1 MIRFNAL
8 VIEPQPNEGLL
19 DVLWI
24 AYFGCSAANP
34 VDQQQRNGLNPT
46 VTR

>member
-24 AYFGCSAANP
+24 ACFGCSAANP
-34 VDQQQRNGLNPT
+34 GDQ
-46 VTR
+46 

>member
-24 AYFGCSAANP
+24 ARFGCWAG
-34 VDQQQRNGLNPT
+34 DR
-46 VTR
+46 